1 MRVSGHLKHVGCF
14 YPGKRWQRIGY
25 LPVTDWT
32 RFSPGSREHTVSWTM
47 QGVSPEQRI
56 RSQGARS
63 ELWAEDW
70 GLSRSPIR
78 CTPLSFPHPT
88 PHKKKRNFGE
98 AHGIKSSVLLCS
110 PNLFETRRLIY
121 LAAPISLVKVF
132 FNPISNFGRPIF
144 PFPWMGNTS
153 KITVINNV
161 YDCGNS
167 HTWERN

>member
-1 MRVSGHLKHVGCF
+1 MRVSGHLKHIGCF
-14 YPGKRWQRIGY
+14 YLGKRWQRIGY
-25 LPVTDWT
+25 LHVTDWT

-63 ELWAEDW
+63 ELWAEGW
-70 GLSRSPIR
+70 GLSRNSIR
-78 CTPLSFPHPT
+78 CTPLSFPHP
-88 PHKKKRNFGE
+88 PPPPKKNNFGE

-110 PNLFETRRLIY
+110 PNLFETRRLISCR
-121 LAAPISLVKVF
+121 P
-132 FNPISNFGRPIF
+132 NFSGQSFLQLYKQLWHRPIF

-153 KITVINNV
+153 KINVINNV